1 MSTQSKRVLAI
12 AGAALF
18 VIALIAVTVAVLF
31 FPSKSDAPETPD
43 GPNANSSDVSPDVE
57 EHSAGGGAVSGT
69 PELDLPAIK
78 FDENGIAEMQVTTD
92 PRVAA
97 ASAARVLWSADTTKI
112 EFGEDYVLNAIAE
125 ISQPSPDYIGA
136 GDSVLNRPN
145 ESEETR
151 YDTAES
157 WARVPGVL
165 VGKEY
170 NPSGWWWQLA
180 DRSQFE
186 QFGYRNA
193 VLKSTPI
200 TVFNAEEVDEF
211 VGGAWWSSFPK
222 SFEIALKPG
231 AKFESYWVR
240 VETEITSSAQEIAR
254 SRNPVALNI
263 YCDPPEEGGICGV
276 QSLTTKYPEVWQLH

>member
-1 MSTQSKRVLAI
+1 MSRNTKQVLAI
-12 AGAALF
+12 SGAALF

-31 FPSKSDAPETPD
+31 VPSQYDAPETRDNP
-43 GPNANSSDVSPDVE
+43 GTNTSDAAPEVKEQP
-57 EHSAGGGAVSGT
+57 AGGGASGGGS
-69 PELDLPAIK
+69 ELDLPAIK
-78 FDENGIAEMQVTTD
+78 FDESGIAAMQVTTD

-97 ASAARVLWSADTTKI
+97 ASAAQVLWSADTTKI
-112 EFGEDYVLNAIAE
+112 EFGEDYLTNAIAE
-125 ISQPSPDYIGA
+125 ISHPSPDYIGA
-136 GDSVLNRPN
+136 GDSVLHKPN

-151 YDTAES
+151 FDTAES
-157 WARVPGVL
+157 WDRLPGVIA
-165 VGKEY
+165 GMEY
-170 NPSGWWWQLA
+170 NPAGWWWQLA

-186 QFGYRNA
+186 QFGYRDA

-222 SFEIALKPG
+222 SFEIDLKPS

-240 VETEITSSAQEIAR
+240 VETEISSSSQDIAR

-263 YCDPPEEGGICGV
+263 YCDPPEAGGICGV